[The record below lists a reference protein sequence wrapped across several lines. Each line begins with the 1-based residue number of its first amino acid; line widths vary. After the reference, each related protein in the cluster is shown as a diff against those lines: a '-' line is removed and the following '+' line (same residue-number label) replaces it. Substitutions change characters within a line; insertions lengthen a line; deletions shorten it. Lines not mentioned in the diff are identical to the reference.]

1 MFGKYDEY
9 QANIE
14 QSRLLGA
21 YFRCGAHVTHL
32 VTFRAPQTSTV
43 VKNALNSLK
52 ELGTS
57 YNDSGNLKC
66 LYLQGGVSNCERIET
81 SMSKEIVI
89 KGKSCLKVS

>member
-21 YFRCGAHVTHL
+21 YFRC
-32 VTFRAPQTSTV
+32 
-43 VKNALNSLK
+43 ALNSVN
-52 ELGTS
+52 ELGLC

-66 LYLQGGVSNCERIET
+66 LYLIGVCNCAKIET
-81 SMSKEIVI
+81 SLSKEIVI
-89 KGKSCLKVS
+89 MGISCLKVSL